1 MAKEKCIE
9 QTGVVIEHSGN
20 TMFKVQLDCNDMVVT
35 GTISG
40 KMRKNYIR
48 VMVGDRVMVE
58 MSPYDLTK
66 CRISRRLKTNESTE
80 EF

>member
-1 MAKEKCIE
+1 MPKEQIIK

-20 TMFKVQLDCNDMVVT
+20 TMFKVQLDINDIVVT

-48 VMVGDRVMVE
+48 VMVGDRVEVE
-58 MSPYDLTK
+58 ISPYDLTK
-66 CRISRRLKTNESTE
+66 CRISKRLNTTTN
-80 EF
+80 

>member
-1 MAKEKCIE
+1 MAKEQFIE
-9 QTGVVIEHSGN
+9 QDGVIIEHSGN
-20 TMFKVQLDCNDMVVT
+20 TMFKVQLDCNDMIVT

-48 VMVGDRVMVE
+48 VMVGDRVHVE

-66 CRISRRLKTNESTE
+66 CRIVRRLQNKTVD
-80 EF
+80 

>member
-1 MAKEKCIE
+1 MAKEQIIKQI
-9 QTGVVIEHSGN
+9 GVVIEHSGN
-20 TMFKVQLDCNDMVVT
+20 TMFKVQLDINDIVVT

-48 VMVGDRVMVE
+48 VMVGDRVEVE

-66 CRISRRLKTNESTE
+66 CRISRRLNTTTN
-80 EF
+80 